1 MSHKRQS
8 PLHMVLAALFC
19 ALAAVL
25 AQIQIPLPAVPI
37 SLTTLAAYLCGA
49 LLPPRHAAASMLCYA
64 LLGAVGVPVFSGFVS
79 GPSIL
84 AGPSG
89 GFIFGFALM
98 AWLTARLVR
107 RLGASPRA
115 LVIAM
120 AAGTIACYA
129 LGTAWFILVTGTGV
143 AGALL
148 TCVVPF
154 LPGDAV
160 KMLLSAHLAGR
171 MKRALRM

>member
-1 MSHKRQS
+1 MPNRRAS

-49 LLPPRHAAASMLCYA
+49 LLPPRYAAGSMLCYA
-64 LLGAVGVPVFSGFVS
+64 LLGAVGVPVYAGFVS
-79 GPSIL
+79 GPAIL
-84 AGPSG
+84 FGPSG
-89 GFIFGFALM
+89 GFIFGFALC
-98 AWLTARLVR
+98 AWLTALILR
-107 RLGASPRA
+107 RIGAAPRA
-115 LVIAM
+115 RVAAM
-120 AAGTIACYA
+120 AAGTAACYA
-129 LGTAWFILVTGTGV
+129 LGTVWFIAVTGTGIS
-143 AGALL
+143 GALL

-160 KMLLSAHLAGR
+160 KILLSAHLAGR
-171 MKRALRM
+171 LHRALHL

>member
-8 PLHMVLAALFC
+8 PLHTVLAALFC

-37 SLTTLAAYLCGA
+37 SLTTLAVCLCGA
-49 LLPPRHAAASMLCYA
+49 LLPPRYAAASMLCYA
-64 LLGAVGVPVFSGFVS
+64 MLGAVGVPVFSGFVS

-84 AGPSG
+84 FGPSG
-89 GFIFGFALM
+89 GFIFGFALC
-98 AWLTARLVR
+98 AWLTALILQRT
-107 RLGASPRA
+107 GASPRA
-115 LVIAM
+115 LIAAM
-120 AAGTIACYA
+120 AAGTAACYA
-129 LGTAWFILVTGTGV
+129 LGTVWFMVVTGTGV
-143 AGALL
+143 YSALL

-160 KMLLSAHLAGR
+160 KILLSTHLAGR
-171 MKRALRM
+171 LHRALHL